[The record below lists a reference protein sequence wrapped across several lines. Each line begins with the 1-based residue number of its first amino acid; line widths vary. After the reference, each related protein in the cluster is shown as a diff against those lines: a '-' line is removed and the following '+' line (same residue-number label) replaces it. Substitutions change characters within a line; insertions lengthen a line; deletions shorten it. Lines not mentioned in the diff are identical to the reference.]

1 MQTDHLGGPVL
12 LCMVPGTRIHV
23 CVLCFDCV
31 FFFRSRNLVE
41 GPPLLRKG
49 TKIRNSVFRS
59 FINFDSLLRMA
70 PGISIFPCSPDSEME

>member
-12 LCMVPGTRIHV
+12 LCMVPGTGQDT
-23 CVLCFDCV
+23 CLWFMLCG